1 MKQNNCLIQLMM
13 EICLNIFFEDV
24 SPPEG
29 LTKEDYLKELEKE
42 FYKLKIEEAKR
53 LLGLPKK

>member
-1 MKQNNCLIQLMM
+1 MM